1 MSRRR
6 RRDLTFW
13 LGLGLVAVGLALL
26 GYVGWQ
32 FFGTNIVSE
41 RRQQET
47 VRELEQ
53 RWREAEPVRIEGRD
67 RGSGTAE
74 VPMGE
79 ASALIRV
86 PRFGDDYVMP
96 VLEGIGDDAL
106 ARGFGHFVDSAD
118 PGEKGNYAL
127 AAHRVTHGE
136 PLRDM
141 PELRPG
147 DEVIVETRTAVHTYV
162 LDTDPEDLVVTF
174 DDVWVIAPDPQNPHP
189 SGVEP
194 ADHPRLITLTT
205 CAELF
210 HTDDRMIAFGHL
222 VSTEEKDA

>member
-1 MSRRR
+1 MAERR

-13 LGLGLVAVGLALL
+13 LGLGLVGVGLAML

-32 FFGTNIVSE
+32 FFGTNLVSE

-47 VRELEQ
+47 VAELEQ
-53 RWREAEPVRIEGRD
+53 RWRQAEPVRIEGAEAD
-67 RGSGTAE
+67 GTAE
-74 VPMGE
+74 VQLGE
-79 ASALIRV
+79 ASALIRI
-86 PRFGDDYVMP
+86 PRFGSDYVMP
-96 VLEGIGDDAL
+96 VLEGISEDVL
-106 ARGFGHFVDSAD
+106 ARGFGHFADSAD
-118 PGEKGNYAL
+118 AGEKGNYAL

-147 DEVIVETRTAVHTYV
+147 DEVIVETRDSVYTYV

-174 DDVWVIAPDPQNPHP
+174 EDVWVIAPDPQNPAP
-189 SGVEP
+189 RGVQP
-194 ADHPRLITLTT
+194 PDHPRLITLTT

-222 VSTEEKDA
+222 VGAEHKDA